1 MPAASTIF
9 HRIDRAFTAWMARSG
24 VRLLRLSLGVVF
36 LWFGVLKFFPGLSPA
51 QSLAGNTITALS
63 FGLLSAKTAVLIL
76 AIWES
81 LIGLGLLTGLFLRG
95 TLFLL
100 WVQMA
105 GTLTPLFLFP
115 GDCFTLVPLAP
126 TLEGQYIIKNIVLI
140 SAGIVIGATVILV
153 FGAVDDIHGLS
164 PLAKLFGQILA
175 AGILVVMGVQIQ
187 NLHIP
192 GGGVLSLSP
201 ELSVVVSLIWIVA
214 FMNII
219 NLIDGLDGLAAG
231 ITCITAFSMFIY
243 ATQTGVGGA
252 FVDAA
257 LISIVMAGAT
267 LGFLRYNFN
276 PASIFMGDS
285 GSMLLGFLLGAV
297 TIQGVLK
304 SIAAAALIVP
314 LMALAIPILDTGM
327 AIARRLR
334 KGISITHAD
343 KEHIHHRLLN
353 MGHSQR
359 QAVLLIYFWTALLC
373 GTSLALKFMA
383 NNKFL
388 WITLALAIGGF
399 ALTALP
405 PIIRGDNGRG
415 GKHRAR
421 RKSEVP
427 GSIPVESGER
437 EEG

>member
-1 MPAASTIF
+1 MNSYFLAFSAALVGALVLTPAA
-9 HRIDRAFTAWMARSG
+9 RWLALRVNALDVPEDRKVHEKVTPT
-24 VRLLRLSLGVVF
+24 LGGLAIYAAMMLGISIYVVF
-36 LWFGVLKFFPGLSPA
+36 GSRQV
-51 QSLAGNTITALS
+51 
-63 FGLLSAKTAVLIL
+63 SADIL
-76 AIWES
+76 
-81 LIGLGLLTGLFLRG
+81 
-95 TLFLL
+95 
-100 WVQMA
+100 
-105 GTLTPLFLFP
+105 
-115 GDCFTLVPLAP
+115 
-126 TLEGQYIIKNIVLI
+126 
-140 SAGIVIGATVILV
+140 GIVIGATIILI
-153 FGAVDDIHGLS
+153 FGALDDIHGMS
-164 PLAKLFGQILA
+164 PLAKLFGQVLA
-175 AGILVVMGVQIQ
+175 AGVLVVMGVQIQ

-201 ELSVVVSLIWIVA
+201 ELSVLVSLLWVVA

-304 SIAAAALIVP
+304 SIAAAALVVP
-314 LMALAIPILDTGM
+314 LMALAIPIIDTGM

-359 QAVLLIYFWTALLC
+359 QAVLLLYFWTALLC

-399 ALTALP
+399 VITALP
-405 PIIRGDNGRG
+405 PIIRGENGRR

-421 RKSEVP
+421 RKPAVQSA
-427 GSIPVESGER
+427 IPVESGEI